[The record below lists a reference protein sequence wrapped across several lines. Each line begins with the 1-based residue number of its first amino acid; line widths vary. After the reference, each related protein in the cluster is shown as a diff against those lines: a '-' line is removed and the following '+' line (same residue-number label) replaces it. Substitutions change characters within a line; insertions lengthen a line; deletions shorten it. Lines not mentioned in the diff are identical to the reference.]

1 MQPTPQ
7 RTANLDARAITVLA
21 HPLRSRI
28 LSALR
33 KGGPSTATTL
43 ARTLDTNT
51 GATSYHLRKLAE
63 VNLVEETPD
72 GVGKE
77 RWWKPTSDR
86 HHFDATAVGDDPDAR
101 AAHDWLQR
109 HYFQMA
115 SDQYSHWLD
124 TAQDWPLDWQDASGG
139 SDYVLQLTPA
149 RAVAMAEEIEA
160 VLEKYRT
167 MPPATDATA
176 SRSIM
181 HMVLFPEGTPPS

>member
-1 MQPTPQ
+1 MQPIPH
-7 RTANLDARAITVLA
+7 RTANLDAHAITVLA

-33 KGGPSTATTL
+33 KEGASTATAL
-43 ARTLDTNT
+43 ARLLETNT

-63 VNLVEETPD
+63 VKLVEETPE

-77 RWWKPTSDR
+77 RWWKPTTDR
-86 HHFDATAVGDDPDAR
+86 HHFDATAVGDDPDAQ

-109 HYFQMA
+109 HYFQTA

-124 TAQDWPLDWQDASGG
+124 TAQEWPLEWQDVAGG

-149 RAVAMAEEIEA
+149 RAAAMEKELEA
-160 VLEKYRT
+160 VFEKYRT
-167 MPPATDATA
+167 IDPPTDAAT
-176 SRSIM
+176 SRTIA
-181 HMVLFPEGTPPS
+181 HMLLFPEGTPPR

>member
-7 RTANLDARAITVLA
+7 RTANLDAHSITVLA

-33 KGGPSTATTL
+33 KEGASTATAL
-43 ARTLDTNT
+43 ARLLDTNT

-63 VNLVEETPD
+63 VKLVEETPE

-77 RWWKPTSDR
+77 RWWKPTTDR
-86 HHFDATAVGDDPDAR
+86 HHFDATAVGDDPDAQ

-109 HYFQMA
+109 HYFQIA

-124 TAQDWPLDWQDASGG
+124 TAQEWPLEWQDVAGG

-149 RAVAMAEEIEA
+149 RAAAMEKELEA
-160 VLEKYRT
+160 VFEKYRT
-167 MPPATDATA
+167 MEPPTDETT
-176 SRSIM
+176 SRTVA
-181 HMVLFPEGTPPS
+181 HVLLFPEGAPPA